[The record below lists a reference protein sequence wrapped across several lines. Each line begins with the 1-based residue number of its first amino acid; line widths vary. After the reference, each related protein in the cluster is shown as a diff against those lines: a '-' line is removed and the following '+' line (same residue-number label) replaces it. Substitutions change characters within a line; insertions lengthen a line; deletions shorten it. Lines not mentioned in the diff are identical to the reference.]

1 MSTKPNTT
9 LRLHHFDSLFS
20 DCETQKD
27 FDEAYEWA
35 KWTENCLYDDITAD
49 IKDAMEQND
58 HFLTPE
64 IRELQRIRDR
74 IAKNI
79 SRLITT
85 KERILQEQKN
95 EKQRHRKGIRGA

>member
-9 LRLHHFDSLFS
+9 LKLHHFAPLFS
-20 DCETQKD
+20 DCKTRAQFEK
-27 FDEAYEWA
+27 EYNWA
-35 KWTENCLYDDITAD
+35 EWTENCLYDDITAD
-49 IKDAMEQND
+49 IKDAMKQNG

-64 IRELQRIRDR
+64 VRALQRIRNR